1 MEFEASR
8 AKAVD
13 KLNYFVE
20 NNLSEYSKLR
30 NFDFGPD
37 DRSNISCLSPY
48 ITHGVINEL
57 EVIDKS
63 LKKFSFAKNEKFIQ
77 EVLWRVYWKGWLEL
91 RPNVWSDYL
100 VELNNLR
107 NEFKSNQNYLNA
119 IEGKTNIECFNQWV
133 KELKENNYLHNHTRM
148 WFASIWIFTL
158 ELPWQLG
165 AEFFMQHL
173 YDGDAASN
181 TLGWRWVAGVQTQ
194 GKHYLASEWN
204 IRKFTNNRFQNI
216 QLNENAPPIFS
227 DKTYSIGKKDFLN
240 FEILEDKILF
250 LGNSNEIAESIACL
264 KGKGPTDTMELVYAQ
279 ANALGF
285 DIGDVI
291 ANGSA
296 LNEFR
301 LMLIRQGVDESV
313 AQQLINEP
321 WSVLQRSPQQYSIQ
335 VEKSGYLADLDALV
349 IGQVLCE
356 AGAGRSVQES
366 DIDHGIGIEIH
377 RSIGERVESGDAIMT
392 LDGPFGIDIHLIQR
406 LKQAITISDYQV
418 KLGTRILETVTI
430 SDCPTT

>member
-1 MEFEASR
+1 MKFEASR

-13 KLNYFVE
+13 KLNDFVE

-204 IRKFTNNRFQNI
+204 IKKFTNNRFQNI
-216 QLNENAPPIFS
+216 QLNENASPIFS

-240 FEILEDKILF
+240 FEILEDKILLIF
-250 LGNSNEIAESIACL
+250 ENNMTFEFSDFKEHKFKKILLISNEANRNIKLSEKVLKFKANLLEDQKTRLIEKSINCETININDL
-264 KGKGPTDTMELVYAQ
+264 KNITEKVYALYPTVSENLNFIQ
-279 ANALGF
+279 NNQLQNIKFLYRKLDQFSWQYCNKGF
-285 DIGDVI
+285 FNFKNYIPKII
-291 ANGSA
+291 ANF
-296 LNEFR
+296 N
-301 LMLIRQGVDESV
+301 
-313 AQQLINEP
+313 
-321 WSVLQRSPQQYSIQ
+321 
-335 VEKSGYLADLDALV
+335 
-349 IGQVLCE
+349 
-356 AGAGRSVQES
+356 
-366 DIDHGIGIEIH
+366 
-377 RSIGERVESGDAIMT
+377 
-392 LDGPFGIDIHLIQR
+392 
-406 LKQAITISDYQV
+406 
-418 KLGTRILETVTI
+418 
-430 SDCPTT
+430 

>member
-1 MEFEASR
+1 MKFEASR

-37 DRSNISCLSPY
+37 NRSNISCLSPY

-77 EVLWRVYWKGWLEL
+77 EVLWRTYWKGWLEL

-107 NEFKSNQNYLNA
+107 NELKGNQNYLNA
-119 IEGKTNIECFNQWV
+119 IEGKTNVECFNQWV
-133 KELKENNYLHNHTRM
+133 KEIKENNYLHNHTRM

-204 IRKFTNNRFQNI
+204 IKKFTNNRFQNI
-216 QLNENAPPIFS
+216 QLNENASPIFS

-240 FEILEDKILF
+240 SEILEDKILLIF
-250 LGNSNEIAESIACL
+250 ENNMTFEFSDFKEHKFKKILLISNEANRNIKLSEKVLKFKANLLEDQKTRLIEKSINCETININDL
-264 KGKGPTDTMELVYAQ
+264 KNITEKVYALYPTVSENLSFIQ
-279 ANALGF
+279 DNQLQNIKFLYRKLDQFSWQYCNKGF
-285 DIGDVI
+285 FNFKNYIPKII
-291 ANGSA
+291 ANF
-296 LNEFR
+296 N
-301 LMLIRQGVDESV
+301 
-313 AQQLINEP
+313 
-321 WSVLQRSPQQYSIQ
+321 
-335 VEKSGYLADLDALV
+335 
-349 IGQVLCE
+349 
-356 AGAGRSVQES
+356 
-366 DIDHGIGIEIH
+366 
-377 RSIGERVESGDAIMT
+377 
-392 LDGPFGIDIHLIQR
+392 
-406 LKQAITISDYQV
+406 
-418 KLGTRILETVTI
+418 
-430 SDCPTT
+430 